1 MRNDTYG
8 EPTVITKGNCIAKV
22 YSPILTDKERDK
34 RMTAIKKA
42 SVSLVLSKNS
52 SEICTLH

>member
-8 EPTVITKGNCIAKV
+8 EPEVIQGRNIVARV

-34 RMTAIKKA
+34 RMAAIKQA
-42 SVSLVLSKNS
+42 SANLILSKNYKDKR
-52 SEICTLH
+52 